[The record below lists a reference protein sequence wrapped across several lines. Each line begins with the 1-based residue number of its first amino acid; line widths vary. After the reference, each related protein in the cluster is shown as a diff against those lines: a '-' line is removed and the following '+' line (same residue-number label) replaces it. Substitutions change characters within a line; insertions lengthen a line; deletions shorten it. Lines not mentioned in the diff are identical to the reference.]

1 MSTADLDDPVTSRA
15 STSGFKGV
23 PVFVT
28 GGSGFVGGA
37 VVEHLLESGASVRAL
52 ARSIESSEVLAAK
65 GAVPVRGDLLDRRA
79 LVEGMSE
86 CVTVFHVA
94 GVNTMCPSDPGLMY
108 CTNVD
113 AVRTVVD
120 AAAEAGVRRVVLTSS
135 AAAIGEA
142 EGTVAS
148 ESTPHS
154 GGFLSHYARSKYLG
168 ERAFFEE
175 SSRVGVEAVAVNPS
189 SVQGPGRAGGSTFLL
204 RLALNAKR
212 VVAIDTTLSIVDV
225 DDCAAGHLLAAE
237 HGADGARYLISG
249 ASIAVSEAIA
259 TLAEITGRS
268 IESIL
273 LPRGVAVAAYPLV
286 AAAGLFGGERPICV
300 EMLRTLLHGH
310 RFEVSRSID
319 DLGMIYTPIGE
330 TLSRT
335 VEWLASEG
343 FIER

>member
-1 MSTADLDDPVTSRA
+1 MSTADLDDPATSGV
-15 STSGFKGV
+15 STSGFRGV

-37 VVEHLLESGASVRAL
+37 VVDHLLETGASVRAL
-52 ARSIESSEVLAAK
+52 ARSVESSEALAAK
-65 GAVPVRGDLLDRRA
+65 GAVPVRGDLQDRTA
-79 LVEGMSE
+79 LVEGMTG

-94 GVNTMCPSDPGLMY
+94 GVNTMCPSDPGPMY
-108 CTNVD
+108 RTNVD
-113 AVRTVVD
+113 AVRIVVA
-120 AAAEAGVRRVVLTSS
+120 AAAEAGVHRVVLTSS
-135 AAAIGEA
+135 AAAIGEP

-154 GGFLSHYARSKYLG
+154 AGFLSHYARSKYLG

-175 SSRVGVEAVAVNPS
+175 AARAGVEAVAVNPS
-189 SVQGPGRAGGSTFLL
+189 SVQGPGRSGGSTLLL

-212 VVAIDTTLSIVDV
+212 VVTIDTTLSIVDV

-249 ASIAVSEAIA
+249 ASITVDEAIA

-268 IESIL
+268 IEAVM

-286 AAAGLFGGERPICV
+286 AIAGLFGGERPICI

-310 RFEVSRSID
+310 RFDVSRSIE
-319 DLGMIYTPIGE
+319 DLGMSYTPIGE

-335 VEWLASEG
+335 VEWLGSEG

>member
-1 MSTADLDDPVTSRA
+1 MPTADLDGS
-15 STSGFKGV
+15 STSPRSTRGFTGV

-37 VVEHLLESGASVRAL
+37 VVDHLLESGANVRAL
-52 ARSIESSEVLAAK
+52 ARSVESSQALAAK
-65 GAVPVRGDLLDRRA
+65 GAVPIRGDLQDRPA
-79 LVEGMSE
+79 LVEGMSG
-86 CVTVFHVA
+86 CAAVFHVA
-94 GVNTMCPSDPGLMY
+94 GVNTMCPLDPGPMY
-108 CTNVD
+108 RTNVD
-113 AVRTVVD
+113 GVRTVVG
-120 AAAEAGVRRVVLTSS
+120 AASRARARRVVLTSS
-135 AAAIGEA
+135 AATIGEP

-148 ESTPHS
+148 ESTPH
-154 GGFLSHYARSKYLG
+154 GAGFLSHYARSKYLG

-175 SSRVGVEAVAVNPS
+175 AARVGIEAVAVNPT

-237 HGADGARYLISG
+237 RGVDGARYLISG
-249 ASIAVSEAIA
+249 ASITVDEAMA

-268 IESIL
+268 FAFVM
-273 LPRGVAVAAYPLV
+273 LPRRAAVAAYPLV

-310 RFEVSRSID
+310 RFDASRSIE
-319 DLGMIYTPIGE
+319 DLDMVYTPIGE

-343 FIER
+343 FVER